1 MNRSQKLP
9 SATFTP
15 RRFLLRSLAYH
26 RGIHAAVAL
35 GVAVGTA
42 VLAGALL
49 VGDSVRGSLRD
60 LTLDR
65 LAGIDHAMVADRY
78 FREQLADDLAA
89 SGRFVNSFDQVA
101 PAILIRGSVQ
111 AASTSS
117 RASRVNIHGVE
128 ERFWSFFAP
137 PEPLPSPREVLI
149 NETLAH
155 EIGAQAGDALIV
167 RFQTD
172 TLIPSESVMG
182 RKSENV
188 GVIRLKVAGI
198 LPSSGLGRF
207 GLSPSQQLPFNVF
220 LSLETLQN
228 ALEQPGRANAL
239 FVSGSSSEEG
249 SRNLDS
255 ALKKTIQLADLHL
268 TTRPLPRQ
276 RTVALETDR
285 IVLDISTA
293 EAAADAARE
302 AGLPSLPVLT
312 YLANEIRL
320 ADRSIPYSTV
330 TALDTSSEALFD
342 SLLLSNGDP
351 APKLEKDEILL
362 NEWAAR
368 DLRASVGDEVE
379 LAYYV
384 VGPQGSL
391 ETGRHTFSV
400 KGVVGMSGLAL
411 DRDLAP
417 TYKGMSD
424 AARMGDWDPPF
435 PVDLGKIRPIDE
447 DYWDRYRTAPKAFI
461 SLETA
466 KKLWTSRFGQ
476 LTSIRVAP
484 TEGQTVEQAAAA
496 FEKHLR
502 ARLSPAAYGLVFQP
516 VKAQGLAASA
526 GATDFSEYFFYF
538 SFFLIVSATM
548 LVVLL
553 FRLGVERR
561 SKEIGLLLA
570 TGQPI
575 GLVRRLL
582 LKESAAV
589 ALVGCLIGLPGAVGY
604 AALMV
609 YGLTTWWSAAVGAPF
624 LELHVTMLS
633 LTVGAVGALLMMVV
647 SIWFAI
653 RKLEQVSP
661 RSMLA
666 GEIEPAGSASA
677 TAQSARRS
685 SLVGG
690 ASAALALLLVVLS
703 VLTDVVAG
711 DPAFFGVGALL
722 LVAALAFFRS
732 SLATPA
738 RASLAGAS
746 PLSRLGVRNGARRPT
761 RSLLTMALVASSTF
775 IILSVE
781 SFRHDPTHGEP
792 TFHSG
797 DGGFRWMAESD
808 VSTYRDQLSF
818 GGEEGLPE
826 MRIFSL
832 RVRPGEDASCLNL
845 YRPSR
850 PTLLGATPELIER
863 GGFAFPA
870 TLAESAEEVEHPW
883 RLLDK
888 ELEGGGVPVFG
899 DANSVKYILHLG
911 LGAHLEVA
919 DERGEN
925 RRLVIAGLLSRSV
938 FQSQLI
944 MSERNFLD
952 LFPSH
957 SGFNL
962 FMIETDSDAAGQVL
976 EQRFADQGLDAT
988 RTADRLAGYLVVE
1001 NTYLSTFQALG
1012 GLGLL
1017 LGTLGLAVVMVRNV
1031 LERRAELALL
1041 QAVGFPAPS
1050 ISWLVLAEN
1059 LFLLVFGVLIGVLT
1073 ASLAVLPHFLSGL
1086 AEPPWLSVSIT
1097 LISIVL
1103 VGLIAGALSITVAL
1117 HAPLAPALRRE

>member
-1 MNRSQKLP
+1 MNKSHESP
-9 SATFTP
+9 SGAFTEQ
-15 RRFLLRSLAYH
+15 RLLRRSLIYH

-35 GVAVGTA
+35 GVTVGTA
-42 VLAGALL
+42 VFAGALL

-65 LAGIDHAMVADRY
+65 LAGIDHAIVADRY

-89 SGRFVNSFDQVA
+89 SGRFADSFDQAA
-101 PAILIRGSVQ
+101 PAILIRGSVE
-111 AASTSS
+111 AATTSS
-117 RASRVNIHGVE
+117 RASRVNIHGVD

-137 PEPLPSPREVLI
+137 PEPLPGPREVLI
-149 NETLAH
+149 NETLAD
-155 EIGAQAGDALIV
+155 EINTQVGDALIV

-188 GVIRLKVAGI
+188 RVMRLKVADI

-207 GLSPSQQLPFNVF
+207 GLSPSQQLPFNIF
-220 LSLETLQN
+220 LPLETLQT
-228 ALEQPGRANAL
+228 ALEQSGRANAL

-249 SRNLDS
+249 SRNLDG
-255 ALKKTIQLADLHL
+255 ALKETIELADLHL
-268 TTRPLPRQ
+268 TTRALPRQ
-276 RTVALETDR
+276 GTVALETGR

-293 EAAADAARE
+293 EAAADAAQG
-302 AGLPSLPVLT
+302 AGLGYLPVLT
-312 YLANEIRL
+312 YLANEIRFG
-320 ADRSIPYSTV
+320 DRSIPYSTV
-330 TALDTSSEALFD
+330 TALDTGSEALFD
-342 SLLLSNGDP
+342 SLLLSAGEP

-362 NEWAAR
+362 NEWAAG
-368 DLRASVGDEVE
+368 DLRVSVGDEVE

-391 ETGRHTFSV
+391 ETARRTFSV
-400 KGVVGMSGLAL
+400 QGVVKMTGLAL

-417 TYKGMSD
+417 TYQGMSD
-424 AARMGDWDPPF
+424 AARIGNWDPPF
-435 PVDLGKIRPIDE
+435 PVDLSKIRPIDE
-447 DYWDRYRTAPKAFI
+447 DYWDRYRTAPKAFVA
-461 SLETA
+461 LETA

-476 LTSIRVAP
+476 LTSVRIAAA
-484 TEGQTVEQAAAA
+484 EGQTFEQAAAA
-496 FEKHLR
+496 FEKGFR
-502 ARLSPAAYGLVFQP
+502 ARLNPAAYGLVFQP
-516 VKAQGLAASA
+516 VKARGLAASA

-561 SKEIGLLLA
+561 SKEVGLLLA

-575 GLVRRLL
+575 GHVRRLL

-589 ALVGCLIGLPGAVGY
+589 AVIGCLIGLPGAVGY

-624 LELHVTMLS
+624 LELHVTALS
-633 LTVGAVGALLMMVV
+633 LTVGAVGALLMMVG

-653 RKLEQVSP
+653 RKLEQVSL
-661 RSMLA
+661 RSLLA
-666 GEIEPAGSASA
+666 GEIEPAASFGA
-677 TAQSARRS
+677 TAKSARRS
-685 SLVGG
+685 GLVGG
-690 ASAALALLLVVLS
+690 ASAAVALLLVVLS
-703 VLTDVVAG
+703 VLTDVIPK

-738 RASLAGAS
+738 GASLAGAS

-761 RSLLTMALVASSTF
+761 RSLLTVALVASSTF

-781 SFRHDPTHGEP
+781 SFRHNPTHGEP
-792 TFHSG
+792 SFHSG
-797 DGGFRWMAESD
+797 DGGFRWMGESD
-808 VSTYRDQLSF
+808 VPTYHLSF
-818 GGEEGLPE
+818 GGEKGLPE
-826 MRIFSL
+826 ISVFSL

-850 PTLLGATPELIER
+850 PTLLGATAELIER
-863 GGFAFPA
+863 GGFAFQD

-888 ELEGGGVPVFG
+888 EREDGAIPVFG
-899 DANSVKYILHLG
+899 DANSVNYILHLG
-911 LGAHLEVA
+911 LGEHLEVT

-957 SGFNL
+957 SGFNF
-962 FMIETDSDAAGQVL
+962 FMIETDSDAAGQAL
-976 EQRFADQGLDAT
+976 EERFADQGFDAT

-1041 QAVGFPAPS
+1041 QAVGFPARS

-1059 LFLLVFGVLIGVLT
+1059 LFLLVIGVLIGVLT

-1086 AEPPWLSVSIT
+1086 AEPPWLSVSVT
-1097 LISIVL
+1097 LVSIVL
-1103 VGLIAGALSITVAL
+1103 VGLIAGALSITVTL
-1117 HAPLAPALRRE
+1117 HAPLGPALRRE

>member
-1 MNRSQKLP
+1 MDRSYESP
-9 SATFTP
+9 SGTFTP
-15 RRFLLRSLAYH
+15 RRFLLRSLTYH
-26 RGIHAAVAL
+26 RGVHTAVAL

-42 VLAGALL
+42 VFAGALL

-65 LAGIDHAMVADRY
+65 LARIDHALVADRY
-78 FREQLADDLAA
+78 FRERLAHDLSA
-89 SGRFVNSFDQVA
+89 SGRFVNSFDQAA
-101 PAILIRGSVQ
+101 PAILIRGSVE

-117 RASRVNIHGVE
+117 RASRVDIHGVD
-128 ERFWSFFAP
+128 ERFWSFFTP
-137 PEPLPSPREVLI
+137 PELLPGPREVLI
-149 NETLAH
+149 NETLAD
-155 EIGAQAGDALIV
+155 EINAQVGDALIV

-182 RKSENV
+182 RKSGNV
-188 GVIRLKVAGI
+188 RVMRLKVTGV
-198 LPSSGLGRF
+198 LPASGVGRF
-207 GLSPSQQLPFNVF
+207 GLSPSQQLPYNAF
-220 LSLETLQN
+220 LSLETLQS
-228 ALEQPGRANAL
+228 ALEQPDRANAL
-239 FVSGSSSEEG
+239 FVSGSPSEEG
-249 SRNLDS
+249 ARSLD
-255 ALKKTIQLADLHL
+255 LGLQETLRLEDLRL
-268 TTRPLPRQ
+268 TTRLIPR
-276 RTVALETDR
+276 RGTVALETDR

-293 EAAADAARE
+293 EAASVAAQE
-302 AGLPSLPVLT
+302 AGLRYLPVLT
-312 YLANEIRL
+312 YLANEIRVD
-320 ADRSIPYSTV
+320 DRSVPYSTV
-330 TALDTSSEALFD
+330 TAFSAGDEAPFGP
-342 SLLLSNGDP
+342 LLLSDGEP
-351 APKLEKDEILL
+351 APKLETDDILI
-362 NEWAAR
+362 NEWAAS

-379 LAYYV
+379 LVYYV

-391 ETGRHTFSV
+391 DTARHTFTL
-400 KGVVGMSGLAL
+400 KGVVRMSGLAV

-417 TYKGMSD
+417 AYKGMSD

-435 PVDLGKIRPIDE
+435 PVDLAKIRPIDE
-447 DYWDRYRTAPKAFI
+447 DYWDQYRTAPKAFV

-476 LTSIRVAP
+476 LTSIRVVPA
-484 TEGQTVEQAAAA
+484 EGRTVDQAAGV

-502 ARLSPAAYGLVFQP
+502 TRLSPAAYGLAFQP

-575 GLVRRLL
+575 GVVRKLL

-589 ALVGCLIGLPGAVGY
+589 ALVGCLVGLLGAVAYG
-604 AALMV
+604 ALMV
-609 YGLTTWWSAAVGAPF
+609 YGLKTWWSAAVGAPF
-624 LELHVTMLS
+624 LELHVTALS
-633 LTVGAVGALLMMVV
+633 LVAGAVGALLMMVV
-647 SIWFAI
+647 SIWLAI

-666 GEIEPAGSASA
+666 GTIEPTASSRA
-677 TAQSARRS
+677 TTQSARRS
-685 SLVGG
+685 GLVAGG
-690 ASAALALLLVVLS
+690 AAALALSLVILS
-703 VLTDVVAG
+703 VLTDVVAR

-722 LVAALAFFRS
+722 LVAALAFFRF

-738 RASLAGAS
+738 RASLGGAS

-761 RSLLTMALVASSTF
+761 RSLLTVALVASSTF
-775 IILSVE
+775 IILAVE
-781 SFRHDPTHGEP
+781 SFRHDPTQGEP
-792 TFHSG
+792 TLQSG

-808 VSTYRDQLSF
+808 VSTYRDQFSF
-818 GGEEGLPE
+818 GGEAGLPK

-832 RVRPGEDASCLNL
+832 RVKPGEDASCLNL
-845 YRPSR
+845 YRPSL

-863 GGFAFPA
+863 GGFAFQA
-870 TLAESAEEVEHPW
+870 TLAESAAENPW
-883 RLLDK
+883 KVLDK
-888 ELEGGGVPVFG
+888 ELEGGAIPVFG
-899 DANSVKYILHLG
+899 DANSVNYILHLG
-911 LGAHLEVA
+911 LGEHLELI
-919 DERGEN
+919 DERGVN

-962 FMIETDSDAAGQVL
+962 FMIETDSDEAGQAL
-976 EQRFADQGLDAT
+976 EERFADQGLDAT

-1050 ISWLVLAEN
+1050 ISWLVLTEN
-1059 LFLLVFGVLIGVLT
+1059 LYLLVFGVLSGVLT
-1073 ASLAVLPHFLSGL
+1073 ASLSVLPHFLSGL
-1086 AEPPWLSVSIT
+1086 ADPPWLSVSVT
-1097 LISIVL
+1097 LVSIVL
-1103 VGLIAGALSITVAL
+1103 VGLIAGAASITVTL
-1117 HAPLAPALRRE
+1117 HSPLAPALRRE

>member
-1 MNRSQKLP
+1 MHHPQKSP
-9 SATFTP
+9 SGTFVEQ
-15 RRFLLRSLAYH
+15 RLLRRSLIYH

-42 VLAGALL
+42 VFAGALL

-65 LAGIDHAMVADRY
+65 LAGIDHAIVADRY
-78 FREQLADDLAA
+78 FREELADELAT
-89 SGRFVNSFDQVA
+89 SGRFVKSFDQAA

-117 RASRVNIHGVE
+117 RASRVNIHGVD
-128 ERFWSFFAP
+128 ERFWSFFVP
-137 PEPLPSPREVLI
+137 PEPLPGPREVLI
-149 NETLAH
+149 NETLAD
-155 EIGAQAGDALIV
+155 EINTQVGDALIV

-182 RKSENV
+182 RKSGNV
-188 GVIRLKVAGI
+188 RVMRLKVTGV
-198 LPSSGLGRF
+198 LPSSGVGRF
-207 GLSPSQQLPFNVF
+207 GLSPSQQLPYNAF
-220 LSLETLQN
+220 LSLETLQS
-228 ALEQPGRANAL
+228 ALEQPDRANAL

-249 SRNLDS
+249 SRNLDA
-255 ALKKTIQLADLHL
+255 ALKETIELADLHL
-268 TTRPLPRQ
+268 TMRALPRQ

-293 EAAADAARE
+293 EAAADAAQE
-302 AGLPSLPVLT
+302 AGLRYLPVLT
-312 YLANEIRL
+312 YLANEIRFGDL
-320 ADRSIPYSTV
+320 SIPYSTV
-330 TALDTSSEALFD
+330 TALDTSSETLFGP
-342 SLLLSNGDP
+342 LLLSDGEP
-351 APKLEKDEILL
+351 APKLEEDEILL
-362 NEWAAR
+362 NEWAAG
-368 DLRASVGDEVE
+368 DLRVSVGDEVE

-384 VGPQGSL
+384 VGPRGSL
-391 ETGRHTFSV
+391 ETARRTFSV
-400 KGVVGMSGLAL
+400 KGVVKRTGLAV

-424 AARMGDWDPPF
+424 ATRMGDWDPPF
-435 PVDLGKIRPIDE
+435 PVDLSKIRPIDE
-447 DYWDRYRTAPKAFI
+447 DYWDRYRTAPKAFVA
-461 SLETA
+461 LETA

-476 LTSIRVAP
+476 LTSVRIAAAGGR
-484 TEGQTVEQAAAA
+484 TIEQAAAA
-496 FEKHLR
+496 FEKGLR
-502 ARLSPAAYGLVFQP
+502 ARLNPAAYGLVFQP
-516 VKAQGLAASA
+516 VKARGLAASA

-575 GLVRRLL
+575 GHVRRLL

-589 ALVGCLIGLPGAVGY
+589 AVIGCLIGLPGAVGY

-624 LELHVTMLS
+624 LELHVTALS

-661 RSMLA
+661 RSLLA
-666 GEIEPAGSASA
+666 GEIEPAASA
-677 TAQSARRS
+677 GATAKSARWS
-685 SLVGG
+685 GLVAG
-690 ASAALALLLVVLS
+690 ASAAVALLLVVLS
-703 VLTDVVAG
+703 VLTDVIPK

-732 SLATPA
+732 SLATTA
-738 RASLAGAS
+738 RGSLGGAS

-761 RSLLTMALVASSTF
+761 RSLLTVALVASSTF

-797 DGGFRWMAESD
+797 DGGFRWMGESD
-808 VSTYRDQLSF
+808 VPTYHLSF
-818 GGEEGLPE
+818 GGEKGLPE
-826 MRIFSL
+826 ISVFSL

-850 PTLLGATPELIER
+850 PTLLGATDELIGR
-863 GGFAFPA
+863 GGFAFQA
-870 TLAESAEEVEHPW
+870 TLAESAAEVEHPW
-883 RLLDK
+883 RLLDN
-888 ELEGGGVPVFG
+888 EREDGAIPVFG
-899 DANSVKYILHLG
+899 DANSVNYILHLG
-911 LGAHLEVA
+911 LGEHLEVT

-957 SGFNL
+957 SGFNF
-962 FMIETDSDAAGQVL
+962 FMIETDSDAAGQAL
-976 EQRFADQGLDAT
+976 EERFADQGFDAT

-1041 QAVGFPAPS
+1041 QAVGFPARS

-1086 AEPPWLSVSIT
+1086 AEPPWLSVSVT

-1103 VGLIAGALSITVAL
+1103 VGLLAGALSITVTL
-1117 HAPLAPALRRE
+1117 HAPLGPALRRE

>member
-1 MNRSQKLP
+1 MNKSQKSP
-9 SATFTP
+9 SGAFTEQ
-15 RRFLLRSLAYH
+15 RLLRRSLIYH

-42 VLAGALL
+42 VFAGALL

-65 LAGIDHAMVADRY
+65 LAGIDHALVADRY
-78 FREQLADDLAA
+78 FREELADDLAA
-89 SGRFVNSFDQVA
+89 SGRFADSFDQAA
-101 PAILIRGSVQ
+101 PAILIRGGVE
-111 AASTSS
+111 AATTSS
-117 RASRVNIHGVE
+117 RASRVNIHGVD

-137 PEPLPSPREVLI
+137 PEPLPGPREVLI
-149 NETLAH
+149 NETLAD
-155 EIGAQAGDALIV
+155 EINTQVGDALIV

-188 GVIRLKVAGI
+188 RVMRLKVADI

-207 GLSPSQQLPFNVF
+207 GLSPSQQLPFNIF
-220 LSLETLQN
+220 LPLETLQT
-228 ALEQPGRANAL
+228 ALEQPGRANGL

-255 ALKKTIQLADLHL
+255 ALKETIRPADLHL

-276 RTVALETDR
+276 RTVALETGR

-293 EAAADAARE
+293 EAAADAAQG
-302 AGLPSLPVLT
+302 AGLGYLPVLT
-312 YLANEIRL
+312 YLANEIRFG
-320 ADRSIPYSTV
+320 DRSIPYSTV
-330 TALDTSSEALFD
+330 TALDTGSEALFD
-342 SLLLSNGDP
+342 SLLLSDGEP
-351 APKLEKDEILL
+351 APKLEEDEILL
-362 NEWAAR
+362 NEWAAG
-368 DLRASVGDEVE
+368 DLRVSVGDEVE

-384 VGPQGSL
+384 VGPRGSL
-391 ETGRHTFSV
+391 ETVRRTFSV
-400 KGVVGMSGLAL
+400 QGVVKMTGLAL

-417 TYKGMSD
+417 TYQGMSD
-424 AARMGDWDPPF
+424 APRIGDWDPPF
-435 PVDLGKIRPIDE
+435 PVDLSKIRPIDE
-447 DYWDRYRTAPKAFI
+447 DYWDRYRTAPKAFVA
-461 SLETA
+461 LETA

-476 LTSIRVAP
+476 LTSVRITAA
-484 TEGQTVEQAAAA
+484 EAQTFEQAAAA
-496 FEKHLR
+496 FEKGLR
-502 ARLSPAAYGLVFQP
+502 ARLNPAAYGLVFQP
-516 VKAQGLAASA
+516 VKARGLAASA

-575 GLVRRLL
+575 GHVRRLL

-589 ALVGCLIGLPGAVGY
+589 AVIGCLIGLPGAVGY

-624 LELHVTMLS
+624 LELHVTALS
-633 LTVGAVGALLMMVV
+633 LTVGAAGAMLMMVG

-661 RSMLA
+661 RSLLA
-666 GEIEPAGSASA
+666 GDIEPAGPAGS

-685 SLVGG
+685 GLVGG

-703 VLTDVVAG
+703 VLTDVIPR
-711 DPAFFGVGALL
+711 DPGFFGVGALL
-722 LVAALAFFRS
+722 LVAALAFFHS
-732 SLATPA
+732 CLATPA
-738 RASLAGAS
+738 GASLAGAS

-761 RSLLTMALVASSTF
+761 RSLLTVALVASSTF

-808 VSTYRDQLSF
+808 VPTYHLSW
-818 GGEEGLPE
+818 GSEEGRPE
-826 MRIFSL
+826 MRTFSL

-850 PTLLGATPELIER
+850 PTLLGATAELIER
-863 GGFAFPA
+863 GGFAFQD
-870 TLAESAEEVEHPW
+870 TLAESAKEIEHPW
-883 RLLDK
+883 KLLDK
-888 ELEGGGVPVFG
+888 EREDGAIPVFG
-899 DANSVKYILHLG
+899 DANSVNYILHLG
-911 LGAHLEVA
+911 LGEHLEVT

-962 FMIETDSDAAGQVL
+962 FMIETDSDAAGQAL
-976 EQRFADQGLDAT
+976 EERFADQGLDAT

-1041 QAVGFPAPS
+1041 QAVGFPARS

-1059 LFLLVFGVLIGVLT
+1059 LFLLACGVLIGVLT
-1073 ASLAVLPHFLSGL
+1073 ASVAVLPHFLSGL
-1086 AEPPWLSVSIT
+1086 AEPPWLSVSVT

-1103 VGLIAGALSITVAL
+1103 VGLIAGALSITVTL
-1117 HAPLAPALRRE
+1117 HAPLGPALRRE

>member
-1 MNRSQKLP
+1 MNQSQKLP

-26 RGIHAAVAL
+26 RGVHTAVAL

-42 VLAGALL
+42 VFAGALL

-65 LAGIDHAMVADRY
+65 LAGIDHAIVADRY
-78 FREQLADDLAA
+78 FREELADELAA

-101 PAILIRGSVQ
+101 PAILIRGSVE

-117 RASRVNIHGVE
+117 RASRVNIHGVAG
-128 ERFWSFFAP
+128 RFWSFFAL
-137 PEPLPSPREVLI
+137 PEPLPGPREVLI
-149 NETLAH
+149 NETLAD
-155 EIGAQAGDALIV
+155 EINTQVGDALIV

-188 GVIRLKVAGI
+188 RVMRLKVTGV
-198 LPSSGLGRF
+198 LPPSGVGRF
-207 GLSPSQQLPFNVF
+207 GLSPSQQLPYNAF
-220 LSLETLQN
+220 LSLETLQS
-228 ALEQPGRANAL
+228 ALEQPDRANAL

-249 SRNLDS
+249 SRDLNL
-255 ALKKTIQLADLHL
+255 ALKETLRLEDLRL
-268 TTRPLPRQ
+268 SPRL
-276 RTVALETDR
+276 RAERGVVALETDR

-293 EAAADAARE
+293 EAAADAAQE
-302 AGLPSLPVLT
+302 AGLPYLPLLT
-312 YLANEIRL
+312 YLANEIRFG
-320 ADRSIPYSTV
+320 DRSIPYSTV
-330 TALDTSSEALFD
+330 TALDASSETRFGP
-342 SLLLSNGDP
+342 LLLSNGEP

-368 DLRASVGDEVE
+368 DLRASLGDEVE
-379 LAYYV
+379 LIYYV
-384 VGPQGSL
+384 VGPQGAL
-391 ETGRHTFSV
+391 DTARHTFTL

-424 AARMGDWDPPF
+424 AARIGDWDPPF
-435 PVDLGKIRPIDE
+435 PVDLGKIRPIDD
-447 DYWDRYRTAPKAFI
+447 DYWDRYRTAPKAFV

-484 TEGQTVEQAAAA
+484 AESQTVEQAAGV
-496 FEKHLR
+496 FEEHLR

-538 SFFLIVSATM
+538 SFFLIVSAAM

-570 TGQPI
+570 TGQPVAM
-575 GLVRRLL
+575 VRSLL

-609 YGLTTWWSAAVGAPF
+609 YGLTTWWSAIGAPF
-624 LELHVTMLS
+624 LELHVTVLS
-633 LTVGAVGALLMMVV
+633 LTVGAVGTLLMMVI

-666 GEIEPAGSASA
+666 GTIEPAASTGA
-677 TAQSARRS
+677 TTQPARRS
-685 SLVGG
+685 GLVAS

-703 VLTDVVAG
+703 VLTDVVAR
-711 DPAFFGVGALL
+711 DPGFFGVGALL

-761 RSLLTMALVASSTF
+761 RSLLTVALVASSTF

-808 VSTYRDQLSF
+808 VSSYRDQLSF

-826 MRIFSL
+826 MQIFSL

-850 PTLLGATPELIER
+850 PTLLGATPELIGR
-863 GGFAFPA
+863 GGFAFQA
-870 TLAESAEEVEHPW
+870 TLAESAEEIEHPW

-888 ELEGGGVPVFG
+888 ELEGGAIPVFG
-899 DANSVKYILHLG
+899 DANSVNYILHLG
-911 LGAHLEVA
+911 LGKHLEVT

-962 FMIETDSDAAGQVL
+962 FMIETESDQAGQVL

-1050 ISWLVLAEN
+1050 ISWLVLEEN

-1086 AEPPWLSVSIT
+1086 AEPPWLSVSVT

-1103 VGLIAGALSITVAL
+1103 VGLIAAAVSITATL

>member
-1 MNRSQKLP
+1 MNKSHESP
-9 SATFTP
+9 SGAFTEQ
-15 RRFLLRSLAYH
+15 RLLRRSLIYH

-42 VLAGALL
+42 VFAGALL

-65 LAGIDHAMVADRY
+65 LAGIDHAIVADRY

-89 SGRFVNSFDQVA
+89 SGRFADSFDQAA
-101 PAILIRGSVQ
+101 PAILIRGSVE
-111 AASTSS
+111 AATTSS
-117 RASRVNIHGVE
+117 RASRVNIHGVD

-137 PEPLPSPREVLI
+137 PEPLPGPREVLI
-149 NETLAH
+149 NETLAD
-155 EIGAQAGDALIV
+155 EINTQVGDALIV

-188 GVIRLKVAGI
+188 RVMRLKVADI

-207 GLSPSQQLPFNVF
+207 GLSPSQQLPFNIF
-220 LSLETLQN
+220 LPLETLQT

-249 SRNLDS
+249 SRNLDA
-255 ALKKTIQLADLHL
+255 ALKETIELADLHL
-268 TTRPLPRQ
+268 TTRALPRQ
-276 RTVALETDR
+276 GTVALETGR

-293 EAAADAARE
+293 EAAADAAQG
-302 AGLPSLPVLT
+302 AGLGYLPVLT
-312 YLANEIRL
+312 YLANEIRFG
-320 ADRSIPYSTV
+320 DRSIPYSTV
-330 TALDTSSEALFD
+330 TALDTGSEALFGP
-342 SLLLSNGDP
+342 LLLSNGETT
-351 APKLEKDEILL
+351 PKLEEDEILL
-362 NEWAAR
+362 NEWAAG

-384 VGPQGSL
+384 VGRQGSL
-391 ETGRHTFSV
+391 ETARRTFSV
-400 KGVVGMSGLAL
+400 KGVVKMTGLAV

-417 TYKGMSD
+417 TYQGMSD
-424 AARMGDWDPPF
+424 ATRMGDWDPPF
-435 PVDLGKIRPIDE
+435 PVDLSKIRPIDE
-447 DYWDRYRTAPKAFI
+447 DYWDRYRTAPKAFVA
-461 SLETA
+461 LETA

-476 LTSIRVAP
+476 LTSVRIAAA
-484 TEGQTVEQAAAA
+484 EGQTFEQAAAA
-496 FEKHLR
+496 FEKGFR
-502 ARLSPAAYGLVFQP
+502 ARLNPADYGLVFQP
-516 VKAQGLAASA
+516 VKARGLAASA

-561 SKEIGLLLA
+561 SKEVGLLLA

-575 GLVRRLL
+575 GHVRRLL

-589 ALVGCLIGLPGAVGY
+589 AVIGCLIGLPGAVGY

-624 LELHVTMLS
+624 LELHVTALS
-633 LTVGAVGALLMMVV
+633 LTVGAAGALLMMVV

-653 RKLEQVSP
+653 RKLEQVSL
-661 RSMLA
+661 RSLLA
-666 GEIEPAGSASA
+666 GESEPAASA
-677 TAQSARRS
+677 GATAKSARRS
-685 SLVGG
+685 GLVAG
-690 ASAALALLLVVLS
+690 ASAAVALLLVVLS
-703 VLTDVVAG
+703 VLTDVIPK

-732 SLATPA
+732 SLATTA
-738 RASLAGAS
+738 RGSLAGAS
-746 PLSRLGVRNGARRPT
+746 PLSRLGVRNGARHPT
-761 RSLLTMALVASSTF
+761 RSLLTVALVASSTF

-792 TFHSG
+792 SFHSG
-797 DGGFRWMAESD
+797 DGGFRWMGESD
-808 VSTYRDQLSF
+808 VPTYHLSF
-818 GGEEGLPE
+818 GGEKGLPE
-826 MRIFSL
+826 ISVFSL

-850 PTLLGATPELIER
+850 PTLLGATAELIER
-863 GGFAFPA
+863 GGFAFQD

-888 ELEGGGVPVFG
+888 EREDGAIPVFG
-899 DANSVKYILHLG
+899 DANSVNYILHLG
-911 LGAHLEVA
+911 LGEHLEVTN
-919 DERGEN
+919 ERGEN
-925 RRLVIAGLLSRSV
+925 HRLVIAGLLSRSV

-957 SGFNL
+957 SGFNF
-962 FMIETDSDAAGQVL
+962 FMIETDSDAAGQAL
-976 EQRFADQGLDAT
+976 EERFADQGFDAT

-1041 QAVGFPAPS
+1041 QAVGFPARS

-1059 LFLLVFGVLIGVLT
+1059 LFLLVIGVLIGVLT

-1086 AEPPWLSVSIT
+1086 AEPPWLSVSVT
-1097 LISIVL
+1097 LVSIVL
-1103 VGLIAGALSITVAL
+1103 VGLIAGALSITVTL
-1117 HAPLAPALRRE
+1117 HAPLGSALRRE

>member
-1 MNRSQKLP
+1 MDRSQKSP
-9 SATFTP
+9 SGTFTP
-15 RRFLLRSLAYH
+15 RRFLLRSLTYH
-26 RGIHAAVAL
+26 LGVHTAVAL

-42 VLAGALL
+42 VFAGALL

-65 LAGIDHAMVADRY
+65 LARIDHALVADRY
-78 FREQLADDLAA
+78 FREQLAHDLTA
-89 SGRFVNSFDQVA
+89 SGRFVDSFDQAA
-101 PAILIRGSVQ
+101 PAILIRGSVES
-111 AASTSS
+111 ASTSS
-117 RASRVNIHGVE
+117 RASRINIHGVD

-137 PEPLPSPREVLI
+137 NEPLPGPREVLI
-149 NETLAH
+149 NETLAR
-155 EIGAQAGDALIV
+155 EIDAQAGDALIL

-182 RKSENV
+182 RKSGNV
-188 GVIRLKVAGI
+188 RVMRLKVTGV
-198 LPSSGLGRF
+198 LPASGVGRF
-207 GLSPSQQLPFNVF
+207 GLSPSQQLPYNAF
-220 LSLETLQN
+220 LSLETLQS
-228 ALEQPGRANAL
+228 ALEQPDRANAL
-239 FVSGSSSEEG
+239 FVSGSPSEEG
-249 SRNLDS
+249 SQNLEL
-255 ALKKTIQLADLHL
+255 ALKETLRLEDLRL
-268 TTRPLPRQ
+268 STRL
-276 RTVALETDR
+276 RTERGAVALETDR

-293 EAAADAARE
+293 DAASDAARE

-312 YLANEIRL
+312 YLANEIRVD
-320 ADRSIPYSTV
+320 DRSVPYSTV
-330 TALDTSSEALFD
+330 TALDDGSEARFGP
-342 SLLLSNGDP
+342 LLLSNGEP
-351 APKLEKDEILL
+351 APRLEKDEILL
-362 NEWAAR
+362 NDWAAR
-368 DLRASVGDEVE
+368 DLSASVGDNVE
-379 LAYYV
+379 LGYYV

-391 ETGRHTFSV
+391 DTARHTFML
-400 KGVVGMSGLAL
+400 KGVVRMSGLAL

-424 AARMGDWDPPF
+424 AARIGDWDPPF

-447 DYWDRYRTAPKAFI
+447 DYWDQYRTAPKAFV

-476 LTSIRVAP
+476 LTSIRVVPA
-484 TEGQTVEQAAAA
+484 EGQTVDQAAGV

-502 ARLSPAAYGLVFQP
+502 TRLSPAAYGLAFQP

-526 GATDFSEYFFYF
+526 GATDFSGLFIGF
-538 SFFLIVSATM
+538 SFFLIVSAAM

-561 SKEIGLLLA
+561 SKEIGLLIA
-570 TGQPI
+570 TGRTI
-575 GLVRRLL
+575 AMVRRLL

-589 ALVGCLIGLPGAVGY
+589 ALAGCLIGLPGAVAYG
-604 AALMV
+604 AVMV
-609 YGLTTWWSAAVGAPF
+609 YGLRTWWSAAVGGAF
-624 LELHVTMLS
+624 LQLHVTVPS
-633 LTVGAVGALLMMVV
+633 LIGGAVGALLMIVL

-653 RKLEQVSP
+653 RKLGQLSP

-666 GEIEPAGSASA
+666 GTIEPSGSVRVVARTARRPLIVAIASA
-677 TAQSARRS
+677 T
-685 SLVGG
+685 
-690 ASAALALLLVVLS
+690 LALLLVVLS
-703 VLTDVVAG
+703 AATDAIPRTEG
-711 DPAFFGVGALL
+711 FFGVGTLL

-732 SLATPA
+732 SLTKPA
-738 RASLAGAS
+738 RASFGGAS
-746 PLSRLGVRNGARRPT
+746 SLAQLGVRNGARQPT
-761 RSLLTMALVASSTF
+761 RSLLTVALVASATF
-775 IILSVE
+775 TILAVE

-792 TFHSG
+792 NLQSG
-797 DGGFRWMAESD
+797 DGGFRWMAESA
-808 VSTYRDQLSF
+808 VSTYRDQLSL

-826 MRIFSL
+826 MQIFSL
-832 RVRPGEDASCLNL
+832 RVKPGENASCLNL
-845 YRPSR
+845 YRPSQ
-850 PTLLGATPELIER
+850 PTLLGATPQLIER
-863 GGFAFPA
+863 GGFAFQA

-883 RLLDK
+883 KVLDK
-888 ELEGGGVPVFG
+888 ELEGGAVPVFG
-899 DANSVKYILHLG
+899 DANSVQWILHLE
-911 LGAHLEVA
+911 LGEELVVN
-919 DERGEN
+919 DERGRN
-925 RRLVIAGLLSRSV
+925 RRLAIVGTLSRSI

-962 FMIETDSDAAGQVL
+962 FMIETHSDQAGQAL
-976 EQRFADQGLDAT
+976 EERFAALGLDAT

-1041 QAVGFPAPS
+1041 QAVGFPALS
-1050 ISWLVLAEN
+1050 MSWLVLAEN

-1086 AEPPWLSVSIT
+1086 AQPPWLSVAVT
-1097 LISIVL
+1097 LVSIVL
-1103 VGLIAGALSITVAL
+1103 VGLIAGAASITVTL

>member
-1 MNRSQKLP
+1 MNESHQPP
-9 SATFTP
+9 SGTFSEQ
-15 RRFLLRSLAYH
+15 RLLRRSLIYH

-42 VLAGALL
+42 VFAGALL

-65 LAGIDHAMVADRY
+65 LAGIDHALVADRY
-78 FREQLADDLAA
+78 FREELADDLAA
-89 SGRFVNSFDQVA
+89 SERFVNSFDQAA
-101 PAILIRGSVQ
+101 PSILIRGSVE
-111 AASTSS
+111 AATTSS
-117 RASRVNIHGVE
+117 RASRVNIHGVD

-137 PEPLPSPREVLI
+137 PAPLPGPREVLI
-149 NETLAH
+149 NETLAD
-155 EIGAQAGDALIV
+155 EIDARAGDAVIV

-188 GVIRLKVAGI
+188 RVMRLRVAGI

-220 LSLETLQN
+220 LPLEGLQT
-228 ALEQPGRANAL
+228 ALRQPGCVNAL
-239 FVSGSSSEEG
+239 FVSGSSSEGG
-249 SRNLDS
+249 SKNLDT
-255 ALKKTIQLADLHL
+255 ALKETIQLADLHL

-276 RTVALETDR
+276 RTVALETGR

-293 EAAADAARE
+293 EAAADAAQK
-302 AGLPSLPVLT
+302 AGLRYLPVLT

-320 ADRSIPYSTV
+320 GDRVIPYSTV
-330 TALDTSSEALFD
+330 TALDTGSEALFD
-342 SLLLSNGDP
+342 SLLLSDGEP
-351 APKLEKDEILL
+351 APKLEKNEILL

-368 DLRASVGDEVE
+368 DLRASLGDQVE
-379 LAYYV
+379 LAYYL
-384 VGPQGSL
+384 VGRRGSL
-391 ETGRHTFSV
+391 ETARRTFSV
-400 KGVVGMSGLAL
+400 QGVVKMTGLAL

-417 TYKGMSD
+417 TYQGMSD

-447 DYWDRYRTAPKAFI
+447 DYWDRYRTAPKAFVA
-461 SLETA
+461 LETA
-466 KKLWTSRFGQ
+466 KKLWTNRFGQ
-476 LTSIRVAP
+476 LTSVRVAAG
-484 TEGQTVEQAAAA
+484 EGQTVEQASAA
-496 FEKHLR
+496 FDEALR
-502 ARLSPAAYGLVFQP
+502 SRLNPAAYGLAFQP
-516 VKAQGLAASA
+516 VKARGLAASA

-561 SKEIGLLLA
+561 SKEVGLLLA
-570 TGQPI
+570 TGHPI
-575 GLVRRLL
+575 GHVRRLL

-609 YGLTTWWSAAVGAPF
+609 YGLTTWWRAAVGAPF
-624 LELHVTMLS
+624 LELHVTALS
-633 LTVGAVGALLMMVV
+633 LTVGALGALLMMVV

-661 RSMLA
+661 RSLLA
-666 GEIEPAGSASA
+666 GEIEPAGPAGL
-677 TAQSARRS
+677 TARSARRS
-685 SLVGG
+685 GIVAG

-703 VLTDVVAG
+703 VLTDVVPR

-722 LVAALAFFRS
+722 LAGALAFFRF

-738 RASLAGAS
+738 GVSLAGAS
-746 PLSRLGVRNGARRPT
+746 PLARLGVRNAARRPT
-761 RSLLTMALVASSTF
+761 RSLLTVALVASSTF

-781 SFRHDPTHGEP
+781 SFRHDPTQGEP

-797 DGGFRWMAESD
+797 DGGFRWMGESD
-808 VSTYRDQLSF
+808 VPTYHLSF

-826 MRIFSL
+826 MSIFSL

-850 PTLLGATPELIER
+850 PTLLGATTELIER
-863 GGFAFPA
+863 GGFAFQA
-870 TLAESAEEVEHPW
+870 TLAESAEEGEHPW

-888 ELEGGGVPVFG
+888 EPEDGAIPVFG
-899 DANSVKYILHLG
+899 DANSIKYILHLG
-911 LGAHLEVA
+911 LGEHLEVA

-925 RRLVIAGLLSRSV
+925 LRLVIAGLLSRSV

-957 SGFNL
+957 SGFNF
-962 FMIETDSDAAGQVL
+962 FMIETDSDAAGQAL
-976 EQRFADQGLDAT
+976 EERFADQGFDAT

-1031 LERRAELALL
+1031 LERCGELALL

-1050 ISWLVLAEN
+1050 ISWLVLTEN
-1059 LFLLVFGVLIGVLT
+1059 LFLLVYGVLIGVLT
-1073 ASLAVLPHFLSGL
+1073 ASVAVLPHFLSGL
-1086 AEPPWLSVSIT
+1086 AEPPWLSVSVT
-1097 LISIVL
+1097 LVSIVL
-1103 VGLIAGALSITVAL
+1103 VGLIAGAVSITVTL
-1117 HAPLAPALRRE
+1117 HAPLGPALRRE

>member
-1 MNRSQKLP
+1 MDRSQKSP
-9 SATFTP
+9 SSTFTP

-26 RGIHAAVAL
+26 RGVHLAVAL

-42 VLAGALL
+42 VFAGALL

-78 FREQLADDLAA
+78 FREQLAHDLTA
-89 SGRFVNSFDQVA
+89 SGRFVDSFDQAA
-101 PAILIRGSVQ
+101 PAILVRGSVES
-111 AASTSS
+111 AATSS
-117 RASRVNIHGVE
+117 RASRINIHGVD

-137 PEPLPSPREVLI
+137 NEPLPGPREVLI
-149 NETLAH
+149 NETLAR
-155 EIGAQAGDALIV
+155 EIDAQAGDALIL

-182 RKSENV
+182 RKSGNV
-188 GVIRLKVAGI
+188 RAMRLKVTGV
-198 LPSSGLGRF
+198 LPASGVGRF
-207 GLSPSQQLPFNVF
+207 GLSPSQQLPYNAF
-220 LSLETLQN
+220 LSLETLQS
-228 ALEQPGRANAL
+228 ALEQPDRANAL
-239 FVSGSSSEEG
+239 FVSGSPSEEG
-249 SRNLDS
+249 SQNLEL
-255 ALKKTIQLADLHL
+255 ALQETLRLEDLRL
-268 TTRPLPRQ
+268 STRL
-276 RTVALETDR
+276 RTEPGAVALETDR

-293 EAAADAARE
+293 EAASVAAQE
-302 AGLPSLPVLT
+302 AGLRYLPVLT
-312 YLANEIRL
+312 YLANEIRVS
-320 ADRSIPYSTV
+320 DRSVPYSTV
-330 TALDTSSEALFD
+330 TAFGTGGEASFGP
-342 SLLLSNGDP
+342 LLLSDGEP
-351 APKLEKDEILL
+351 APKIETDEILL

-368 DLRASVGDEVE
+368 DLRASIGDEVE
-379 LAYYV
+379 LAYYL

-391 ETGRHTFSV
+391 DTARHTFML
-400 KGVVGMSGLAL
+400 KGVVRMSGLAL

-447 DYWDRYRTAPKAFI
+447 NYWDRYRTAPKAFV

-476 LTSIRVAP
+476 LTSFRVVPA
-484 TEGQTVEQAAAA
+484 EGQTVDQAAGV

-502 ARLSPAAYGLVFQP
+502 TRLNPAAYGLVFQP
-516 VKAQGLAASA
+516 VKARGLAASA

-548 LVVLL
+548 LVALL

-561 SKEIGLLLA
+561 SREIGLLIA

-575 GLVRRLL
+575 GVVRKLL

-589 ALVGCLIGLPGAVGY
+589 ALAGCLIGLPGAVAYG
-604 AALMV
+604 ALMV
-609 YGLTTWWSAAVGAPF
+609 YGLKTWWGAAIGAPF
-624 LELHVTMLS
+624 LELHVTALS
-633 LTVGAVGALLMMVV
+633 LAAGAVGALLMMVA

-653 RKLEQVSP
+653 RRLKQVSP
-661 RSMLA
+661 RAMLA
-666 GEIEPAGSASA
+666 GTIELAASSRAA
-677 TAQSARRS
+677 TQSARRS
-685 SLVGG
+685 GLVAG

-703 VLTDVVAG
+703 VFTDVVAR

-722 LVAALAFFRS
+722 LVAALAFFRF

-738 RASLAGAS
+738 RGSLGGTS

-761 RSLLTMALVASSTF
+761 RSLLTVALVASSTF
-775 IILSVE
+775 IILAVE
-781 SFRHDPTHGEP
+781 SFRHDPTYGEP
-792 TFHSG
+792 TLESG

-808 VSTYRDQLSF
+808 IPLYRDQIAPADEKGKSD
-818 GGEEGLPE
+818 
-826 MRIFSL
+826 MQAYSL
-832 RVRPGEDASCLNL
+832 RVKPGEDASCLNL

-850 PTLLGATPELIER
+850 PTLLGATPELIDR
-863 GGFAFPA
+863 GGFTFQA
-870 TLAESAEEVEHPW
+870 TLAESAAENPW
-883 RLLDK
+883 KVLDK
-888 ELEGGGVPVFG
+888 GLEGGAIPVFG
-899 DANSVKYILHLG
+899 DENSVKYILHLRQG
-911 LGAHLEVA
+911 EHLEIT
-919 DERGEN
+919 DERGKT
-925 RRLVIAGLLSRSV
+925 RSLTIVGTLSRSV

-962 FMIETDSDAAGQVL
+962 FMIETDSDAAGQLL

-988 RTADRLAGYLVVE
+988 RTADRLAGYSVVE

-1050 ISWLVLAEN
+1050 ISWIVLAEN

-1086 AEPPWLSVSIT
+1086 ADPPWLSVSVT
-1097 LISIVL
+1097 LGSIVL
-1103 VGLIAGALSITVAL
+1103 IGLIAGAASITATL
-1117 HAPLAPALRRE
+1117 HSPLAPALRRE

>member
-1 MNRSQKLP
+1 M
-9 SATFTP
+9 
-15 RRFLLRSLAYH
+15 
-26 RGIHAAVAL
+26 
-35 GVAVGTA
+35 
-42 VLAGALL
+42 

-65 LAGIDHAMVADRY
+65 LAGIDHAIVSDRY
-78 FREQLADDLAA
+78 FREELADELAT
-89 SGRFVNSFDQVA
+89 SGRFVKSFDQAA

-117 RASRVNIHGVE
+117 RASRVNIHGVD
-128 ERFWSFFAP
+128 ERFWSFFVP
-137 PEPLPSPREVLI
+137 PEPLPGPRKVLI
-149 NETLAH
+149 NETLAD
-155 EIGAQAGDALIV
+155 EINTQVGDALIV

-182 RKSENV
+182 RKSGNV
-188 GVIRLKVAGI
+188 RVMRLKVTGI
-198 LPSSGLGRF
+198 LPPSGVGRF
-207 GLSPSQQLPFNVF
+207 GLSPSQQLPYNAF
-220 LSLETLQN
+220 LSLGTLQS
-228 ALEQPGRANAL
+228 ALEQPHRANAL

-249 SRNLDS
+249 SRDLNL
-255 ALKKTIQLADLHL
+255 AVKETLRLEDLRL
-268 TTRPLPRQ
+268 STRLRPERGV
-276 RTVALETDR
+276 VALETDR

-293 EAAADAARE
+293 EAAADAAQE
-302 AGLPSLPVLT
+302 AGLGYLPVLT
-312 YLANEIRL
+312 YLANEIRFG
-320 ADRSIPYSTV
+320 DRSIPYSTV
-330 TALDTSSEALFD
+330 TALDTGSEALFG
-342 SLLLSNGDP
+342 SLLLSNGEP
-351 APKLEKDEILL
+351 TPRLEKDEILL
-362 NEWAAR
+362 NEWAAG
-368 DLRASVGDEVE
+368 DLRVSVGDEVE

-391 ETGRHTFSV
+391 ETARRTFSV
-400 KGVVGMSGLAL
+400 KGVVKMTGLAL

-417 TYKGMSD
+417 TYQGMSD

-435 PVDLGKIRPIDE
+435 PVDLSKIRPIDE

-476 LTSIRVAP
+476 LTSVRIAAAGGR
-484 TEGQTVEQAAAA
+484 TIEQAAAA
-496 FEKHLR
+496 FEKGLR
-502 ARLSPAAYGLVFQP
+502 ARLNPAAYGLVFQP
-516 VKAQGLAASA
+516 VKARGLAASA

-561 SKEIGLLLA
+561 SKEVGLLLA

-575 GLVRRLL
+575 GHVRRLL

-589 ALVGCLIGLPGAVGY
+589 AVIGCLIGLPGAVGY

-624 LELHVTMLS
+624 LELHVTALS
-633 LTVGAVGALLMMVV
+633 LTVGAVGAMLMMVV

-653 RKLEQVSP
+653 RKLEQVSL
-661 RSMLA
+661 RSLLA
-666 GEIEPAGSASA
+666 GDIEPAGPAGS

-685 SLVGG
+685 GLVAG

-703 VLTDVVAG
+703 VLTDVIPK

-761 RSLLTMALVASSTF
+761 RSLLTVALVASSTF

-797 DGGFRWMAESD
+797 DGGFRWMGESD
-808 VSTYRDQLSF
+808 VPTYHLSF
-818 GGEEGLPE
+818 GSEEGLPE
-826 MRIFSL
+826 MRTFSL

-863 GGFAFPA
+863 GGFAFQD
-870 TLAESAEEVEHPW
+870 TLAESAEEVEYPW

-888 ELEGGGVPVFG
+888 ELEDGAIPVFG
-899 DANSVKYILHLG
+899 DANSVNYILHLG
-911 LGAHLEVA
+911 LGEHLEVN

-957 SGFNL
+957 SGFNF
-962 FMIETDSDAAGQVL
+962 FMIETDSDAAGPLL
-976 EQRFADQGLDAT
+976 EERFADQGFDAT

-1041 QAVGFPAPS
+1041 QAVGFPARS

-1086 AEPPWLSVSIT
+1086 AEPPWLSVSVT
-1097 LISIVL
+1097 LVSIVL
-1103 VGLIAGALSITVAL
+1103 VGLIAGATSIAVTL

>member
-1 MNRSQKLP
+1 MDRSYESP
-9 SATFTP
+9 SGTFTP
-15 RRFLLRSLAYH
+15 RRFLLRSLTYH
-26 RGIHAAVAL
+26 LGVHTAVAL

-42 VLAGALL
+42 VFAGALL

-65 LAGIDHAMVADRY
+65 LARIDHALVADRY
-78 FREQLADDLAA
+78 FREQLAHDLSA

-101 PAILIRGSVQ
+101 PAILIRGSVE

-117 RASRVNIHGVE
+117 RASRVDIHGVD
-128 ERFWSFFAP
+128 ERFWSFFTP
-137 PEPLPSPREVLI
+137 PKLLPGPREVLI
-149 NETLAH
+149 NETLAD
-155 EIGAQAGDALIV
+155 EINAQVGDALIV

-182 RKSENV
+182 RKSGNV
-188 GVIRLKVAGI
+188 RVMRLKVTGV
-198 LPSSGLGRF
+198 LPASGVGRF
-207 GLSPSQQLPFNVF
+207 GLSPSQQLPYNAF
-220 LSLETLQN
+220 LSLETLQS
-228 ALEQPGRANAL
+228 ALEQPDRANAL
-239 FVSGSSSEEG
+239 FVSGSPSEEG
-249 SRNLDS
+249 ARSLEL
-255 ALKKTIQLADLHL
+255 ALQETLRLEDLRL
-268 TTRPLPRQ
+268 TTRLIPKRG
-276 RTVALETDR
+276 TVTLETDR

-293 EAAADAARE
+293 DAASDAARE

-312 YLANEIRL
+312 YLANEIRVD
-320 ADRSIPYSTV
+320 DRSVPYSTV
-330 TALDTSSEALFD
+330 TAFGTGGDAPFGP
-342 SLLLSNGDP
+342 LLLSNGEP
-351 APKLEKDEILL
+351 TPRLEKDEILL
-362 NEWAAR
+362 NDWAAR
-368 DLRASVGDEVE
+368 DLRASVGDDVE
-379 LAYYV
+379 LAYYL

-391 ETGRHTFSV
+391 DTARHTFML
-400 KGVVGMSGLAL
+400 KGVVRMSGLAL

-424 AARMGDWDPPF
+424 AARIGDWDPPF

-447 DYWDRYRTAPKAFI
+447 DYWDQYRTAPKAFV

-484 TEGQTVEQAAAA
+484 AEGQTVDQAAGV

-502 ARLSPAAYGLVFQP
+502 TRLSPAAYGLAFQP

-561 SKEIGLLLA
+561 SKEIGLLIA

-575 GLVRRLL
+575 GVVRKLL
-582 LKESAAV
+582 LKESTAV
-589 ALVGCLIGLPGAVGY
+589 ALVGCLVGLPGAVAYG
-604 AALMV
+604 ALMV
-609 YGLTTWWSAAVGAPF
+609 YGLKTWWSAAVGAPF
-624 LELHVTMLS
+624 LELHVTGLS
-633 LTVGAVGALLMMVV
+633 LAAGAVGALLMMVV
-647 SIWFAI
+647 SIWLAI
-653 RKLEQVSP
+653 RKLQQVSP

-666 GEIEPAGSASA
+666 GTIEPAASSRAA
-677 TAQSARRS
+677 TQSARRS
-685 SLVGG
+685 GLMAS

-703 VLTDVVAG
+703 VLTDVVAR

-722 LVAALAFFRS
+722 LVAALAFFRF

-738 RASLAGAS
+738 RASLGGAP

-761 RSLLTMALVASSTF
+761 RSLLTVALVASSTF
-775 IILSVE
+775 IILAVE
-781 SFRHDPTHGEP
+781 SFRHDPTQGEP
-792 TFHSG
+792 TLQSG

-808 VSTYRDQLSF
+808 VSTYRDQFSF
-818 GGEEGLPE
+818 GGEAGLPK
-826 MRIFSL
+826 MQIFSL

-850 PTLLGATPELIER
+850 PTLLGAPPELIGR
-863 GGFAFPA
+863 GGFAFQS
-870 TLAESAEEVEHPW
+870 TLAESADEAENPW
-883 RLLDK
+883 KLLDK
-888 ELEGGGVPVFG
+888 GLEEGAIPVFG
-899 DANSVKYILHLG
+899 DANSVKYILHLRQG
-911 LGAHLEVA
+911 EHLEVT
-919 DERGEN
+919 DERGKT
-925 RRLVIAGLLSRSV
+925 RSLTIVGTLSRSV

-976 EQRFADQGLDAT
+976 EQRFADQGFDAT

-1041 QAVGFPAPS
+1041 QAVGFPALS
-1050 ISWLVLAEN
+1050 MSWLVLAEN

-1086 AEPPWLSVSIT
+1086 AQPPWLSVTVT
-1097 LISIVL
+1097 LVSIVL
-1103 VGLIAGALSITVAL
+1103 VGLIAGAASITVTL

>member
-26 RGIHAAVAL
+26 RGVHTAVAL

-42 VLAGALL
+42 VFAGALL

-65 LAGIDHAMVADRY
+65 LAGIDHAIVSDRY
-78 FREQLADDLAA
+78 FREELADELAA
-89 SGRFVNSFDQVA
+89 SGRFVKSFDQVS
-101 PAILIRGSVQ
+101 PAILIRGSVE

-117 RASRVNIHGVE
+117 RASRVNIHGVDG
-128 ERFWSFFAP
+128 RFWSFFAP
-137 PEPLPSPREVLI
+137 PEPLPGPREVLI
-149 NETLAH
+149 NETLAD
-155 EIGAQAGDALIV
+155 EINTQVGDALIV

-182 RKSENV
+182 RKSGNV
-188 GVIRLKVAGI
+188 RVMRLKVAGI
-198 LPSSGLGRF
+198 LPPSGLGRF
-207 GLSPSQQLPFNVF
+207 GLSPSQQLPFNIF
-220 LSLETLQN
+220 LSLETLQT

-249 SRNLDS
+249 SRNLDA
-255 ALKKTIQLADLHL
+255 ALKETIELADLHL
-268 TTRPLPRQ
+268 TTRALPRQ
-276 RTVALETDR
+276 RTVALETGR

-293 EAAADAARE
+293 EAAADAAQE
-302 AGLPSLPVLT
+302 AGLPYLPVLT
-312 YLANEIRL
+312 YLANEIRFG
-320 ADRSIPYSTV
+320 DRSIPYSTV
-330 TALDTSSEALFD
+330 TALDASSETRFGP
-342 SLLLSNGDP
+342 LLLSNGEP

-400 KGVVGMSGLAL
+400 KDVIKMSGLAL

-417 TYKGMSD
+417 TYKGVSD
-424 AARMGDWDPPF
+424 AARIGDWDPPF
-435 PVDLGKIRPIDE
+435 PVDLSKIRPIDE
-447 DYWDRYRTAPKAFI
+447 DYWDQYRTAPKGFV

-476 LTSIRVAP
+476 LTSVRIAP
-484 TEGQTVEQAAAA
+484 AEGQTVEQAAAA

-526 GATDFSEYFFYF
+526 GATDFSGLFILF
-538 SFFLIVSATM
+538 SLFLIVSAAM

-561 SKEIGLLLA
+561 SKEIGLLIA
-570 TGQPI
+570 TGQPMAM
-575 GLVRRLL
+575 VRRLL

-589 ALVGCLIGLPGAVGY
+589 ALVGCLIGLPGAVAYG
-604 AALMV
+604 AMMV
-609 YGLTTWWSAAVGAPF
+609 YGLRTWWSAAVGGAF
-624 LELHVTMLS
+624 LQLHVTVPS
-633 LTVGAVGALLMMVV
+633 LIGGAVGALLLMVL
-647 SIWFAI
+647 SIWLAI
-653 RKLEQVSP
+653 RNLEQLSP

-666 GEIEPAGSASA
+666 GTIEPSGSVRVAAGAARRPLIVAIASA
-677 TAQSARRS
+677 T
-685 SLVGG
+685 
-690 ASAALALLLVVLS
+690 LALLLVVLS
-703 VLTDVVAG
+703 AATDAIPMAEG
-711 DPAFFGVGALL
+711 FFGVGALL

-732 SLATPA
+732 SLTKPA
-738 RASLAGAS
+738 RASFGGAS
-746 PLSRLGVRNGARRPT
+746 PLAQLGVRNGARQPT
-761 RSLLTMALVASSTF
+761 RSLLTVALVASSTF
-775 IILSVE
+775 VILSVE
-781 SFRHDPTHGEP
+781 SFRHDLTHDEP
-792 TFHSG
+792 TLNSG

-818 GGEEGLPE
+818 GGEGGLPK

-832 RVRPGEDASCLNL
+832 RVKPGEDASCLNL

-850 PTLLGATPELIER
+850 PTLLGATAELIER
-863 GGFAFPA
+863 GGFAFQD

-888 ELEGGGVPVFG
+888 EPEDGAIPVFG
-899 DANSVKYILHLG
+899 DANSVNYILHLG
-911 LGAHLEVA
+911 LGEHLEVN

-962 FMIETDSDAAGQVL
+962 FMIETESDQAGQVL
-976 EQRFADQGLDAT
+976 EERFADQGLDAT

-1086 AEPPWLSVSIT
+1086 AEPPWLSVSVT
-1097 LISIVL
+1097 LILIVL
-1103 VGLIAGALSITVAL
+1103 VGLIAGAVSITATL

>member
-1 MNRSQKLP
+1 MNKSHESP
-9 SATFTP
+9 SGAFTEQ
-15 RRFLLRSLAYH
+15 RLLRRSLIYH

-42 VLAGALL
+42 VFAGALL

-65 LAGIDHAMVADRY
+65 LAGIDHAIVADRY
-78 FREQLADDLAA
+78 FREQLAHDLAA
-89 SGRFVNSFDQVA
+89 SGRFADSFDQAA
-101 PAILIRGSVQ
+101 PAILIRGSVE
-111 AASTSS
+111 AATTSS
-117 RASRVNIHGVE
+117 RASRVNIHGVD

-137 PEPLPSPREVLI
+137 PEPLPGPREVLI
-149 NETLAH
+149 NETLAD
-155 EIGAQAGDALIV
+155 EINTQVGDALIV

-188 GVIRLKVAGI
+188 RVMRLKVADI

-207 GLSPSQQLPFNVF
+207 GLSPSQQLPFNIF
-220 LSLETLQN
+220 LPLETLQT
-228 ALEQPGRANAL
+228 ALEQSGRANAL

-249 SRNLDS
+249 SRNLDG
-255 ALKKTIQLADLHL
+255 ALKETIELADLHL
-268 TTRPLPRQ
+268 TTRALPRQ
-276 RTVALETDR
+276 GTVALETGR

-293 EAAADAARE
+293 EAAADAAQG
-302 AGLPSLPVLT
+302 AGLGYLPVLT
-312 YLANEIRL
+312 YLANEIRFG
-320 ADRSIPYSTV
+320 DRGIPYSTV
-330 TALDTSSEALFD
+330 TALDTGSEALFD
-342 SLLLSNGDP
+342 SLLLSAGEP

-362 NEWAAR
+362 NEWAAG
-368 DLRASVGDEVE
+368 DLRVSVGDEVE

-391 ETGRHTFSV
+391 ETARRTFSV
-400 KGVVGMSGLAL
+400 QGVVKMTGLAL

-417 TYKGMSD
+417 TYQGMSD
-424 AARMGDWDPPF
+424 AARIGDWDPPF
-435 PVDLGKIRPIDE
+435 PVDLSKIRPIDE
-447 DYWDRYRTAPKAFI
+447 DYWDRYRTAPKAFVA
-461 SLETA
+461 LETA

-476 LTSIRVAP
+476 LTSVRIAAA
-484 TEGQTVEQAAAA
+484 EGQTFEQAAAA
-496 FEKHLR
+496 FEKGFR
-502 ARLSPAAYGLVFQP
+502 ARLNPAAYGLVFQP
-516 VKAQGLAASA
+516 VKARGLAASA

-561 SKEIGLLLA
+561 SKEVGLLLA

-575 GLVRRLL
+575 GHVRRLL

-589 ALVGCLIGLPGAVGY
+589 AVIGCLIGLPGAVGY

-624 LELHVTMLS
+624 LELHVTALS
-633 LTVGAVGALLMMVV
+633 LTVGAVGALLMMVG

-653 RKLEQVSP
+653 RKLEQVSL
-661 RSMLA
+661 RSLLA
-666 GEIEPAGSASA
+666 GEIEPAASFGA
-677 TAQSARRS
+677 TAKSARRS
-685 SLVGG
+685 GLVGG
-690 ASAALALLLVVLS
+690 ASAAVALLLVVLS
-703 VLTDVVAG
+703 VLTDVIPK

-738 RASLAGAS
+738 GASLAGAS

-761 RSLLTMALVASSTF
+761 RSLLTVALVASSTF

-781 SFRHDPTHGEP
+781 SFRHNPTHGEP
-792 TFHSG
+792 SFHSG
-797 DGGFRWMAESD
+797 DGGFRWMGESD
-808 VSTYRDQLSF
+808 VPTYHLSF
-818 GGEEGLPE
+818 GGEKGLPE
-826 MRIFSL
+826 ISVFSL

-850 PTLLGATPELIER
+850 PTLLGATAELIER
-863 GGFAFPA
+863 GGFAFQD

-883 RLLDK
+883 KLLDK
-888 ELEGGGVPVFG
+888 EREDGAIPVFG
-899 DANSVKYILHLG
+899 DANSVNYILHLG
-911 LGAHLEVA
+911 LGEHLEVT

-957 SGFNL
+957 SGFNF
-962 FMIETDSDAAGQVL
+962 FMIETDSDAAGQAL
-976 EQRFADQGLDAT
+976 EERFADQGFDAT

-1041 QAVGFPAPS
+1041 RAVGFPARS
-1050 ISWLVLAEN
+1050 ISWLVLVEN
-1059 LFLLVFGVLIGVLT
+1059 LFLLVIGVLIGVLT
-1073 ASLAVLPHFLSGL
+1073 ASLAILPHFLSGL
-1086 AEPPWLSVSIT
+1086 AEPPWLSVSVT
-1097 LISIVL
+1097 LVSIVL
-1103 VGLIAGALSITVAL
+1103 VGLIAGALSITVTL
-1117 HAPLAPALRRE
+1117 HAPLGPALRRE

>member
-1 MNRSQKLP
+1 MNKSHESP
-9 SATFTP
+9 SGAFTEQ
-15 RRFLLRSLAYH
+15 RLLRRSLIYH

-42 VLAGALL
+42 VFAGALL

-65 LAGIDHAMVADRY
+65 LAGIDHAIVADRY

-89 SGRFVNSFDQVA
+89 SGRFADSFDQAA
-101 PAILIRGSVQ
+101 PAILIRGSVE
-111 AASTSS
+111 AATTSS
-117 RASRVNIHGVE
+117 RASRVNIHGVD

-137 PEPLPSPREVLI
+137 PEPLPGPREVLI
-149 NETLAH
+149 NETLAD
-155 EIGAQAGDALIV
+155 EINTQVGDALIV

-188 GVIRLKVAGI
+188 RVMRLKVADI

-207 GLSPSQQLPFNVF
+207 GLSPSQQLPFNIF
-220 LSLETLQN
+220 LPLETLQT
-228 ALEQPGRANAL
+228 ALEQSGRANAL

-249 SRNLDS
+249 SRNLDG
-255 ALKKTIQLADLHL
+255 ALKETIELADLHL
-268 TTRPLPRQ
+268 TTRALPRQ
-276 RTVALETDR
+276 GTVALETGR

-293 EAAADAARE
+293 EAAADAAQG
-302 AGLPSLPVLT
+302 AGLGYLPVLT
-312 YLANEIRL
+312 YLANEIRFG
-320 ADRSIPYSTV
+320 DRSIPYSTV
-330 TALDTSSEALFD
+330 TALDTGSEALFD
-342 SLLLSNGDP
+342 SLLLSAGEP

-362 NEWAAR
+362 NEWAAG
-368 DLRASVGDEVE
+368 DLRVSVGDEVE

-391 ETGRHTFSV
+391 ETARRTFSV
-400 KGVVGMSGLAL
+400 QGVVKMTGLAL

-417 TYKGMSD
+417 TYQGMSD
-424 AARMGDWDPPF
+424 AARIGDWDPPF
-435 PVDLGKIRPIDE
+435 PVDLSKIRPIDE
-447 DYWDRYRTAPKAFI
+447 DYWNRYRTAPKAFVA
-461 SLETA
+461 LETA

-476 LTSIRVAP
+476 LTSVRIAAA
-484 TEGQTVEQAAAA
+484 EGQTFEQAAAA
-496 FEKHLR
+496 FEKGFR
-502 ARLSPAAYGLVFQP
+502 ARLNPAAYGLVFQP
-516 VKAQGLAASA
+516 VKARGLAASA

-561 SKEIGLLLA
+561 SKEVGLLLA

-575 GLVRRLL
+575 GHVRRLL

-589 ALVGCLIGLPGAVGY
+589 AVIGCLIGLPGAVGY

-624 LELHVTMLS
+624 LELHVTALS
-633 LTVGAVGALLMMVV
+633 LTVGAVGALLMMVG

-653 RKLEQVSP
+653 RKLEQVSL
-661 RSMLA
+661 RSLLA
-666 GEIEPAGSASA
+666 GEIEPAASFGA
-677 TAQSARRS
+677 TAKSARRS
-685 SLVGG
+685 GLVGG
-690 ASAALALLLVVLS
+690 ASAAVALLLVVLS
-703 VLTDVVAG
+703 VLTDVIPK

-738 RASLAGAS
+738 GASLAGAS

-761 RSLLTMALVASSTF
+761 RSLLTVALVASSTF

-781 SFRHDPTHGEP
+781 SFRHNPTHGEP
-792 TFHSG
+792 SFHSG
-797 DGGFRWMAESD
+797 DGGFRWMGESD
-808 VSTYRDQLSF
+808 VPTYHLSF
-818 GGEEGLPE
+818 GGEKGLPE
-826 MRIFSL
+826 ISVFSL

-850 PTLLGATPELIER
+850 PTLLGATAELIER
-863 GGFAFPA
+863 GGFAFQD

-888 ELEGGGVPVFG
+888 EREDGAIPVFG
-899 DANSVKYILHLG
+899 DANSVNYILHLG
-911 LGAHLEVA
+911 LGEHLEVT

-957 SGFNL
+957 SGFNF
-962 FMIETDSDAAGQVL
+962 FMIETDSDAAGQAL
-976 EQRFADQGLDAT
+976 EERFADQGFDAT

-1041 QAVGFPAPS
+1041 QAVGFPARS

-1059 LFLLVFGVLIGVLT
+1059 LFLLVIGVLIGVLT

-1086 AEPPWLSVSIT
+1086 AEPPWLSVSVT
-1097 LISIVL
+1097 LVSIVL
-1103 VGLIAGALSITVAL
+1103 VGLIAGALSITVTL
-1117 HAPLAPALRRE
+1117 HAPLGPALRRE